1 MRMDAHYEYP
11 TNYVSRLVQWLAG
24 KRGRQRGRPLA
35 NGARHEHRRMARAIA
50 VAVTHPFGIGN
61 AYYRLGVSKPR
72 SVDTVPFGC
81 YRRDVFDRIGKFDED
96 LLRNQDLEFNLRLRK
111 RGGRILL
118 VPDVVIRGRARDSL
132 RKLIR
137 LYYQYGYFN
146 PLVMW
151 KLQRQGEPAANRVTR
166 VCAQFAGNGHPRA
179 VVSLAGRRCLRP
191 SSDPT

>member
-1 MRMDAHYEYP
+1 MSPGWCTGCRKAGP
-11 TNYVSRLVQWLAG
+11 TTWEASCKWTPPRNA
-24 KRGRQRGRPLA
+24 PL
-35 NGARHEHRRMARAIA
+35 ARAIA

-111 RGGRILL
+111 RRGRILL
-118 VPDVVIRGRARDSL
+118 VPDVVIRGQACDSL

-146 PLVMW
+146 PLVM
-151 KLQRQGEPAANRVTR
+151 LEASA
-166 VCAQFAGNGHPRA
+166 
-179 VVSLAGRRCLRP
+179 AGRTCGK
-191 SSDPT
+191 S